1 MLICLICSIFA
12 VLNNNIMMK
21 NLFIACSA
29 ACAMAFSACGLS
41 VGEKEIAAADSLLTS
56 LAEVYTV
63 DFDTKGPDDIIKI
76 DYAVL
81 HLYKVS
87 PEKFSEGSKSS
98 LIKIDEA
105 SVAAAAQAVFVSPI
119 VEHQSTNEV
128 DYADGFYEIR
138 RPAENQE
145 VLYSTIG
152 DYLISGD
159 TLITIAGVYSGK
171 KDTPRSE
178 ASLYKSMNAK
188 IIFKDGTIK
197 VAEYREAH

>member
-1 MLICLICSIFA
+1 
-12 VLNNNIMMK
+12 MMK
-21 NLFIACSA
+21 HLFLASSV
-29 ACAMAFSACGLS
+29 ACALAFSACGLS

-87 PEKFSEGSKSS
+87 PEKFKEGRKPY

-105 SVAAAAQAVFVSPI
+105 SVAAAAADVFLKPI
-119 VEHQSTNEV
+119 ANHQSTNEV

-138 RPAENQE
+138 RPADSDE
-145 VLYSTIG
+145 VLYCVVD
-152 DYLISGD
+152 DYAVSGD
-159 TLITIAGVYSGK
+159 TLINIAGVYSGK
-171 KDTPRSE
+171 KDAPRTE
-178 ASLYKSMNAK
+178 ASLYKKMYTK
-188 IIFKDGTIK
+188 ILVKDGAMK
-197 VAEYREAH
+197 VAQYKVAR

>member
-1 MLICLICSIFA
+1 
-12 VLNNNIMMK
+12 MK
-21 NLFIACSA
+21 NLLIVCSA

-63 DFDTKGPDDIIKI
+63 DFDTKGPDDITKI

-87 PEKFSEGSKSS
+87 PEKFSEGSKSY

-105 SVAAAAQAVFVSPI
+105 SVDAAARSVFVKPI
-119 VEHQSTNEV
+119 AKHQSTNET
-128 DYADGFYEIR
+128 DYADGFYEMR
-138 RPAENQE
+138 RPVENDE
-145 VLYSTIG
+145 YLYCVIG
-152 DYLISGD
+152 DYSVSGD
-159 TLITIAGVYSGK
+159 TLVNIAGVYSGK

-178 ASLYKSMNAK
+178 ASLYKKVSTK
-188 IIFKDGTIK
+188 IVVKDGTMK
-197 VAEYREAH
+197 VAEYHEAR